1 MKKIIFTITLIC
13 NLNLIAQNLQIA
25 WEKTIGGSLADT
37 PSKIIKTIDGGY
49 LICGT
54 SNSNMSG
61 NKSQNCYGY
70 VDYWIVKLDM
80 NGNILWEKTIGG
92 SASDNLTSAI
102 ETSSGDIILAGSS
115 NSDIS
120 YDKTENSRGGLDF
133 WVVKINSLGTIIW
146 DKTYGGSGYERLMTI
161 DKLNDNE
168 LIIGGYS
175 NSDVSGDKNE
185 NSRGN
190 YDYWMLKIDGNGS
203 IIWQKTIGGSNVDIL
218 RSLKYDLDG
227 NILLAGESNSTIS
240 GDRTIS
246 QPLSGD
252 IWLLKLSN
260 SGSIIWQKSFLAE
273 NISNILVNSSNEYV
287 LLVTRPWSTLPLKT
301 SQLSFSTYSIIFKI
315 DNSGN
320 MIWNYTNYGANPD
333 NITSDL
339 IEVEDG
345 YVYTSN
351 YQYSIPIKAV
361 VSKISFSGSLVW
373 NHFFETDS
381 NEQIPSICKS
391 NNGLVCVVNSAAN
404 SFGDKTENSFGQNDY
419 WVVGFQPETL
429 NLNSNS
435 KNDFIVYPN
444 PVDRYVTI
452 KNSSETNYNLLIY
465 NSLGQIVFQK
475 EKISSLE
482 YQTDLDLPNGS
493 YFLKIEDQENNFKIF
508 KINKL

>member
-1 MKKIIFTITLIC
+1 MKKIIFIISLIC
-13 NLNLIAQNLQIA
+13 NLNLIAQNLQID
-25 WEKTIGGSLADT
+25 WEKTIGGSLVDT

-54 SNSNMSG
+54 SNSNISG

-70 VDYWIVKLDM
+70 VDYWIVKLDI

-102 ETSSGDIILAGSS
+102 ETSSGDIILAGYS

-120 YDKTENSRGGLDF
+120 YDKTENSRGGFDF
-133 WVVKINSLGTIIW
+133 WVVKINSMGTIIW

-175 NSDVSGDKNE
+175 NSNVSGDKNE

-190 YDYWMLKIDGNGS
+190 YDYWILKIDGNGS

-218 RSLKYDLDG
+218 RSLKYDQDG

-273 NISNILVNSSNEYV
+273 NISNILVNSSNDYV

-301 SQLSFSTYSIIFKI
+301 SQLSYSTYSIIFKI
-315 DNSGN
+315 DNNGN

-361 VSKISFSGSLVW
+361 VSKISFSGNLIW

-381 NEQIPSICKS
+381 NEQISSICKG
-391 NNGLVCVVNSAAN
+391 NNGLICVVNSAAN

-419 WVVGFQPETL
+419 WVVKFNPETL
-429 NLNSNS
+429 DVNHNQ
-435 KNDFIVYPN
+435 KNNFIIFPN
-444 PVDRYVTI
+444 PFESTINI
-452 KNSSETNYNLLIY
+452 KNYSLSTHNLTIY
-465 NSLGQIVFQK
+465 NNLGQILFQK
-475 EKISSLE
+475 EKIS
-482 YQTDLDLPNGS
+482 DLDYKLDLNLKSGN
-493 YFLKIEDQENNFKIF
+493 YFLKIEDNNSLIKVFKI
-508 KINKL
+508 KRL

>member
-1 MKKIIFTITLIC
+1 M
-13 NLNLIAQNLQIA
+13 NLIAQNLQIA
-25 WEKTIGGSLADT
+25 WEKTIGGSLVDT

-49 LICGT
+49 LVCGT

-92 SASDNLTSAI
+92 SASDDLTSAI

-203 IIWQKTIGGSNVDIL
+203 IIWQKTIGGFNVDIL

-301 SQLSFSTYSIIFKI
+301 LQLSYTIFSIIFKI
-315 DNSGN
+315 DNNGN

-351 YQYSIPIKAV
+351 FQYSIPIKAV
-361 VSKISFSGSLVW
+361 VSKISLSGSLVW

-419 WVVGFQPETL
+419 WVVGFQPEAL

-444 PVDRYVTI
+444 PVDRYVSI
-452 KNSSETNYNLLIY
+452 KNPTETNYNLLIY

-482 YQTDLDLPNGS
+482 YQTDFDLPSGS
-493 YFLKIEDQENNFKIF
+493 YFLKIGDQKNNFKIF

>member
-1 MKKIIFTITLIC
+1 M
-13 NLNLIAQNLQIA
+13 NLIAQNLQIA
-25 WEKTIGGSLADT
+25 WEKTIGGSLVDT

-49 LICGT
+49 LVCGT

-92 SASDNLTSAI
+92 SASDDLTSAI

-120 YDKTENSRGGLDF
+120 YDKTENSRGALDF

-175 NSDVSGDKNE
+175 NSDISGDKNE

-301 SQLSFSTYSIIFKI
+301 SQLSYTIFSIIFKI
-315 DNSGN
+315 DNNGN

-361 VSKISFSGSLVW
+361 VSKISLSGSLVW

-419 WVVGFQPETL
+419 WVVGFQPEAL

-444 PVDRYVTI
+444 PVDRHVTI
-452 KNSSETNYNLLIY
+452 KNPTETNFNLLIY